1 MRWEMVCDE
10 NGIGGD
16 GEYCGSNDAQLGRIS
31 AFCHEVSNGKYM
43 PGVVLF
49 DLEPGVIG
57 AATLCLRSASSPA
70 RENS

>member
-1 MRWEMVCDE
+1 MVCDE

-57 AATLCLRSASSPA
+57 TVTLSRISATSSA
-70 RENS
+70 RKNT